1 MKPVIIIGSGLA
13 GYGVAKEFR
22 KLDTTTPLM
31 IITGDDGR
39 SYSKPMLSNAISKGK
54 TVDQLVMADT
64 HAMAAQLNAEIRTNA
79 RVTAINGAA
88 HEISIG
94 NEQIKY
100 SKLVLALGASPIRLP
115 LAGDAADTVLS
126 VNDLQDYA
134 QFRHAIEGK
143 KKIAILGGG
152 LIGCEF
158 ANDLANGGYQVHVI
172 DRNQQPLGRLLPESV
187 GVRLQKKLQDIGVV
201 WHGGDTVKRIDHEN
215 GAYKI
220 TLESG
225 SVVVADV
232 VLSAIGLQP
241 NVELARSAGIT
252 VNRGIVVDQYLQT
265 SVQDVYALGDCAEV
279 VGHVLPFVM
288 PLMRAARALGDTL
301 AGRQTKVI
309 YPAMPVAV
317 KTPSYP
323 LVILPPPQG
332 AVGEWQMT
340 EEGESIRALYVDEQ
354 CEMKGFVLSGTFT
367 SEAHKL
373 AGQVSAILG

>member
-1 MKPVIIIGSGLA
+1 MAPVIIVGSGLA

-22 KLDTTTPLM
+22 KLDTTTPLL
-31 IITGDDGR
+31 IITADDGR
-39 SYSKPMLSNAISKGK
+39 SYSKPMLSNAINKRK
-54 TVDQLVMADT
+54 MADQLVTAD
-64 HAMAAQLNAEIRTNA
+64 ANVMAAQLNAEVRIQTRI
-79 RVTAINGAA
+79 TAINAAA

-94 NEQIKY
+94 NERLQY

-115 LAGDAADTVLS
+115 LAGDAADAVLS

-143 KKIAILGGG
+143 KKITILGGG

-158 ANDLANGGYQVHVI
+158 ANDLASGGYQVHII

-187 GVRLQKKLQDIGVV
+187 GVRLQQKMQSIGVV
-201 WHGGDTVKRIDHEN
+201 WHGGDTVKRIDYEN

-225 SVVVADV
+225 FVVVADV

-241 NVELARSAGIT
+241 NIDLVRAAGLA
-252 VNRGIVVDQYLQT
+252 VNRGIAVDQFLET
-265 SVQDVYALGDCAEV
+265 SAKDIYALGDCAEV
-279 VGHVLPFVM
+279 EGYVLPFVM
-288 PLMRAARALGDTL
+288 PLMRAARALGATL
-301 AGRQTKVI
+301 AGQPTKVI

-317 KTPSYP
+317 KTPVYP
-323 LVILPPPQG
+323 LVILPPSPKS
-332 AVGEWQMT
+332 AGEWQIVDEDGNM
-340 EEGESIRALYVDEQ
+340 RALYVGKEG
-354 CEMKGFVLSGTFT
+354 ELKGFALGGSFA

-373 AGQVSAILG
+373 AGQVPGLLD

>member
-1 MKPVIIIGSGLA
+1 MAPVIIIGSGLA

-22 KLDTTTPLM
+22 KQDTTTPLM

-39 SYSKPMLSNAISKGK
+39 SYSKPMISNAISKHK
-54 TVDQLVMADT
+54 TADQLAMADAK
-64 HAMAAQLNAEIRTNA
+64 AMAAQLNAEIRANA
-79 RVTAINGAA
+79 RVTAINSAE
-88 HEISIG
+88 HEISLG

-115 LAGDAADTVLS
+115 LAGDAAAAVLS

-172 DRNQQPLGRLLPESV
+172 DRNQYPLGRLLPESV
-187 GVRLQKKLQDIGVV
+187 GVRLQQKLQNIGVV

-215 GAYKI
+215 GASKI

-265 SVQDVYALGDCAEV
+265 SVPDVYALGDCAEV

-288 PLMRAARALGDTL
+288 PLMRAVRALAPTL
-301 AGRQTKVI
+301 VGQPTQVN

-317 KTPSYP
+317 KTPAYP
-323 LVILPPPQG
+323 LSILPPAPNVAGQWKIDADG
-332 AVGEWQMT
+332 DNVH
-340 EEGESIRALYVDEQ
+340 ALYLNHTG
-354 CEMKGFVLSGTFT
+354 EMLGFALGGAAA
-367 SEAHKL
+367 SEANKL
-373 AGQVSAILG
+373 AGKIKALLV